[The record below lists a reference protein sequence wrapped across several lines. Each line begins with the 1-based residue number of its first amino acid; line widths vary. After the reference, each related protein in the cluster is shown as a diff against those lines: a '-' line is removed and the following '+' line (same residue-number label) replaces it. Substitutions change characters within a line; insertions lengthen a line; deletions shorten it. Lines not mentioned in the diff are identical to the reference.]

1 MSSANRPATENLW
14 FQDSRTG
21 CEKQTQYFV
30 QFKKLQE
37 ELIHREQHNL
47 VNAMERLK
55 QLTYPRKRPMIR
67 NVGSSDCSSTQH
79 FPARHLNLRKE
90 AKYRALASKEKPD
103 ISPIS
108 GKPLM
113 LKSDG
118 KKIRREHY
126 ENSFVMPPLLND
138 KDIARIV
145 HHANEIVPSECANY
159 LLRPHL
165 PSIPNVGRKTNFS
178 LNNRLKLLTLAE
190 SEFTELE
197 DDTRAVY
204 SGAKKRLHTGKSYY
218 RRTTP
223 KKASKENL
231 KSHQK
236 KVLRFD
242 IDPNDPI
249 LFSHC
254 VGGRETENRH
264 DTTPMPSPDSRS
276 VVNVWNDSR
285 VESSM
290 ESPTVMFS
298 SEKTDTSNSL
308 NYGIVP
314 AMDEMS
320 QSSECKEEVKI
331 LHVNIPVEMVRQIQS
346 PL

>member
-30 QFKKLQE
+30 QIRKLQE

-67 NVGSSDCSSTQH
+67 NVGSSDCSSTQQC
-79 FPARHLNLRKE
+79 PARNLNLRKE

-108 GKPLM
+108 GKPLIR
-113 LKSDG
+113 KSDD
-118 KKIRREHY
+118 KKNKQEHY

-145 HHANEIVPSECANY
+145 HHANEIFPFECANY
-159 LLRPHL
+159 LLRPPL

-178 LNNRLKLLTLAE
+178 LDNRLKLLTLAE
-190 SEFTELE
+190 SEFTEQE
-197 DDTRAVY
+197 EDTREV
-204 SGAKKRLHTGKSYY
+204 SGAKKRLHTAKSYN
-218 RRTTP
+218 RRAIP
-223 KKASKENL
+223 RKASKENL
-231 KSHQK
+231 KSNQK
-236 KVLRFD
+236 NVWRFD
-242 IDPNDPI
+242 MDPNDPI

-264 DTTPMPSPDSRS
+264 DTTPIPSPDSRS
-276 VVNVWNDSR
+276 LVNVWNDSR
-285 VESSM
+285 VGSSM
-290 ESPTVMFS
+290 ESPTVIFS
-298 SEKTDTSNSL
+298 SEKTDKSNIV
-308 NYGIVP
+308 NNGIVP
-314 AMDEMS
+314 ATDEVS

-331 LHVNIPVEMVRQIQS
+331 HVNIPVEMVKQIQS